1 MESGSS
7 NQKAIFSFISST
19 RLYGFDVKNNSKPSI
34 NSWQTESLRVFF
46 VALRNRC
53 VTMEIGPY
61 GWLSG
66 PVERRHLNV
75 LATSRRTNRHSRCR
89 ISNAR
94 RRDGATTVRATFFIR
109 RGHISGPIELSS
121 SPPAPPVRRLAGRY
135 KAVERRPASL
145 VSPARPGPAVVDYA
159 PPISLP
165 VLQSV
170 ACFFLARPTDAAR
183 CLAAVLG

>member
-1 MESGSS
+1 
-7 NQKAIFSFISST
+7 
-19 RLYGFDVKNNSKPSI
+19 
-34 NSWQTESLRVFF
+34 
-46 VALRNRC
+46 
-53 VTMEIGPY
+53 MEIGPY

-145 VSPARPGPAVVDYA
+145 VSPARPGPGRGGLCAADFPPGSAECGVFFSGTPNRRGAV
-159 PPISLP
+159 PG
-165 VLQSV
+165 
-170 ACFFLARPTDAAR
+170 CCARIKAAS
-183 CLAAVLG
+183 